1 MGSKIP
7 WPPNRKRPGFAYMVL
22 LLILIPGLA
31 SSQRRDPRVGDRPEA
46 EFHLARVIYRT
57 NRRAGSH
64 GYIQPM
70 WAVDYPLSD
79 AHFLRTLERYTV
91 LQVAEDSRHLE
102 LTDNRLFDYPFLWLQ
117 QPAAGGWNP
126 NREESQRLR
135 EYLLRGGFLM
145 VDDFHGEYEWQYFE
159 AVMKKVFPERKFVD
173 VPQSDPLMHI
183 FFDIDQKVQIPGDRH
198 LNFSGGPPYMQGPPH
213 WRALYDDNGRLIVM
227 ANHNMD
233 IGDGW
238 EHADDPEYPLPFTKA
253 AYELGVNYV
262 IYSMTH

>member
-1 MGSKIP
+1 MISRIH
-7 WPPNRKRPGFAYMVL
+7 WARSIAILAFACVEL
-22 LLILIPGLA
+22 LLFLIPGI
-31 SSQRRDPRVGDRPEA
+31 SRNQRRDPRIGDSPEA

-70 WAVDYPLSD
+70 WAVDYPLAD
-79 AHFLRTLERYTV
+79 EHFLTTLERYTKV
-91 LQVAEDSRHLE
+91 QTTEDSRHLE
-102 LTDNRLFDYPFLWLQ
+102 LTDDRLFQYPFLWLQ

-126 NREESQRLR
+126 TRQESQKLR

-145 VDDFHGEYEWQYFE
+145 VDDFHGEYEWEYFE
-159 AVMKKVFPERKFVD
+159 AVMKRVFPEKQFVD
-173 VPQSDPLMHI
+173 VPASDPIMHI
-183 FFDIDQKVQIPGDRH
+183 FFDIDQTVPIPGDRH
-198 LNFSGGPPYMQGPPH
+198 LRFGGPPQMQGPSH
-213 WRALYDDNGRLIVM
+213 WRALYDDRGRVIVM

-238 EHADDPEYPLPFTKA
+238 EHADDPEYPLPYTKA

-262 IYSMTH
+262 IYAMTH

>member
-1 MGSKIP
+1 MIFTVALLRRFQK
-7 WPPNRKRPGFAYMVL
+7 PGLTCASL
-22 LLILIPGLA
+22 LLFLIPGVA
-31 SSQRRDPRVGDRPEA
+31 GSERHDPRVGNFPEA

-70 WAVDYPLSD
+70 WAVDYPLAD
-79 AHFLRTLERYTV
+79 EHFLTTLQRYTTA
-91 LQVAEDSRHLE
+91 QVAGDSRHLE
-102 LTDNRLFDYPFLWLQ
+102 LTDDRLFDYPYLWLQ

-126 NREESQRLR
+126 TPQEAQRLR

-145 VDDFHGEYEWQYFE
+145 VDDFHGQYEWDYF
-159 AVMKKVFPERKFVD
+159 ASVMKRVFPEKEFVD
-173 VPQSDPLMHI
+173 VPPDDPLMHV
-183 FFDIDQKVQIPGDRH
+183 FFDIDPSVPIPGDRH
-198 LNFSGGPPYMQGPPH
+198 LRFGGPPRMQGPSH
-213 WRALYDDNGRLIVM
+213 WRALYDEGGRLMVI

-238 EHADDPEYPLPFTKA
+238 EHADDPDYPLPYTKA

-262 IYSMTH
+262 IWAMSH